1 LTDKPRLARR
11 TMAETTAASV
21 LRAGQIEGLWVD
33 PIAIAASKDI
43 EVQAKPENVE
53 GVSGMLVKAGD
64 VFGIIYATNIPS
76 RGFQRFSVAHELG
89 HYFISGHPEALLS
102 GGVHV
107 SRAGFVVTD
116 PYEQEADYFAAALL
130 MPKAAFRRAIDDH
143 EPGLACIQALREA
156 CETSLTATAIRY
168 SALTG
173 DGVAVIVSTG
183 STVDWC
189 FLSDGMKQARSLNF
203 LRKGTPVPA
212 GTLTS
217 DFIAKP
223 SNVRLGQ
230 TDAGDGRLSDWF
242 DGNDEYRVTEEVVGL
257 GQYGRT
263 LTVLS
268 CKSLSLRP
276 ENEPGED
283 DEAQLIEQWTPRFR
297 R

>member
-1 LTDKPRLARR
+1 
-11 TMAETTAASV
+11 MAETAAASV

-33 PIAIAASKDI
+33 PMAIAASKGI

-64 VFGIIYATNIPS
+64 IFGIIYATNIPS

-102 GGVHV
+102 AGVHV
-107 SRAGFVVTD
+107 SRAGFVAAD

-130 MPKAAFRRAIDDH
+130 MPQYAFSRAIDDY
-143 EPGLACIQALREA
+143 EAGLACIKALREA

-168 SALTG
+168 ASLTR
-173 DGVAVIVSTG
+173 DGVAVIASTG

-189 FLSDGMKQARSLNF
+189 FLSDGIKQARGLNF

-217 DFIAKP
+217 DFNAKA

-230 TDAGDGRLSDWF
+230 SGAGEGRLSDWF
-242 DGNDEYRVTEEVVGL
+242 DGNNAYRVTEEIVGL
-257 GQYGRT
+257 GQYGRS
-263 LTVLS
+263 LTVLT
-268 CKSLSLRP
+268 CKSLSVRP
-276 ENEPGED
+276 EDEPDED
-283 DEAQLIEQWTPRFR
+283 DEAELIERWTPRFKR
-297 R
+297 